1 MIRRPPRSTR
11 TDTLFPYTTLCRS
24 AFMHEAVADLQ
35 LALRVKLR
43 HARRGAGAAGAAVDR
58 LVGVEHGVAGIGFRP
73 GRLAGPQDV
82 ADAADGRVLRVD
94 DLHLL
99 VEGAAQ
105 QDRKSTRLNSSH

>member
-1 MIRRPPRSTR
+1 
-11 TDTLFPYTTLCRS
+11 
-24 AFMHEAVADLQ
+24 MHEAFADLP

-43 HARRGAGAAGAAVDR
+43 YARRSAGAAGAAVDR
-58 LVGVEHGVAGIGFRP
+58 LVGVEHGVAGIGFRT
-73 GRLAGPQDV
+73 GRLAGPPDV

-105 QDRKSTRLNSSH
+105 IERASCRNECVSTCRSRWSPDN

>member
-1 MIRRPPRSTR
+1 
-11 TDTLFPYTTLCRS
+11 
-24 AFMHEAVADLQ
+24 MHEAVADLQ

-99 VEGAAQ
+99 VERSEERRVGKECVRTCRSRWAPYHINKTKY
-105 QDRKSTRLNSSH
+105 KSLK